1 MTKTVDEILAP
12 KPAARPRIYAYAID
26 DAASR
31 RTVTMTKTIDQI
43 LAPKPVARPRIYAY
57 AIDDAASGS
66 ANGATQ
72 AQPRAT
78 PWVGRA
84 QHPFSPEGAT

>member
-1 MTKTVDEILAP
+1 MTKTV
-12 KPAARPRIYAYAID
+12 
-26 DAASR
+26 
-31 RTVTMTKTIDQI
+31 DQI

-78 PWVGRA
+78 PGKPHPKPHSALKGRTNRPA
-84 QHPFSPEGAT
+84 H